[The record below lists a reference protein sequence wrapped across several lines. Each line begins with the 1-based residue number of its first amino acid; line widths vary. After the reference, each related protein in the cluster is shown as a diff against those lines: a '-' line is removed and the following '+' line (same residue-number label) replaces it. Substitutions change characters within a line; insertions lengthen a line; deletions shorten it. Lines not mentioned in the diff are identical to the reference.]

1 MGEYT
6 IIAIV
11 VALVVVALE
20 KTWFKTGLFSTKQF
34 WIAMAI
40 VAFFQTLMDGWLT
53 KRPHPIVAY
62 NERFTSGLRFPFA
75 IPIEDWLFGFAL
87 VTLALLL
94 WKRTEPNN

>member
-1 MGEYT
+1 VAEYT
-6 IIAIV
+6 VIAIV
-11 VALVVVALE
+11 VAVAIVAME
-20 KTWFKTGLFSTKQF
+20 KAWLKTGLFRTKPF

-40 VAFFQTLMDGWLT
+40 VAFFQTLVDGWLT

-62 NERFTSGLRFPFA
+62 NEHFTSGVRFPFA

-94 WKRTEPNN
+94 WKRTEKN